1 MDTPQ
6 GAKLTGTNGQP
17 PHTKNLYTRVH
28 STIPQ
33 HHHTHNNPTAV
44 AVVIAPGKRPV
55 PYRTRKLSLDTPM
68 VLHPPG
74 CGRVGH
80 HRHPPLTRGPH
91 HTGRG
96 PSTTPPPHHTNHA
109 TGNHTAPTRQRRH
122 HGQDPTTR
130 QRRHHGQPHHKPQ
143 QQRPPPK
150 KSPRPTTPHPHG
162 NDATRARFKTRAPP
176 HPTTHRPAPQ
186 QLTCKGRPPHVPC
199 PYWNGSTL
207 YLCVVIRAILALWR

>member
-96 PSTTPPPHHTNHA
+96 PSTTPPPRHTGRTQQPRHQSPAPPHHT
-109 TGNHTAPTRQRRH
+109 HTATTPPGQPH
-122 HGQDPTTR
+122 HTHTATTPPEPRPRNRQDPTTR
-130 QRRHHGQPHHKPQ
+130 NIPAYPRVYTMRTPTWCESSQGQPLGIV
-143 QQRPPPK
+143 PPVK
-150 KSPRPTTPHPHG
+150 W
-162 NDATRARFKTRAPP
+162 
-176 HPTTHRPAPQ
+176 
-186 QLTCKGRPPHVPC
+186 
-199 PYWNGSTL
+199 Y
-207 YLCVVIRAILALWR
+207 CVC

>member
-91 HTGRG
+91 HTPTTPHQPRHGQPHRTHTATT
-96 PSTTPPPHHTNHA
+96 PPRATTPQAPTAAASTKKEPPPHHT
-109 TGNHTAPTRQRRH
+109 TPTRQRRH
-122 HGQDPTTR
+122 PGPVQNKGATPPNHAQARATTVDM
-130 QRRHHGQPHHKPQ
+130 QR
-143 QQRPPPK
+143 
-150 KSPRPTTPHPHG
+150 STAPRSLSLLERFNSVFMRG
-162 NDATRARFKTRAPP
+162 NTRDIGFVAV
-176 HPTTHRPAPQ
+176 
-186 QLTCKGRPPHVPC
+186 G
-199 PYWNGSTL
+199 
-207 YLCVVIRAILALWR
+207 RAILIDTCRA